1 MHFALCTKHR
11 AIRSAIGRKTIIKI
25 EKSIYLNVSHAIY
38 APGLILLICY
48 YKVND
53 DTVQISY
60 WMQFS
65 GPNKIASQ
73 TPTMIT
79 WWVNKQWLHQQTG
92 FSMQYLHLFDHIG
105 AAMTQCMRC
114 TCIIALLAQCKK
126 HATFSDKAIHFM
138 ANYMHQHRDKKMRL
152 CLLYVYWLSQFM
164 NDHLQHNILCKLSC
178 YKKKLLSVFLWN
190 WNCRL
195 LCIIICNFRRF
206 SISKERNLKRK

>member
-1 MHFALCTKHR
+1 MLHFFSLRLRSRSIFLPFADSHSIHRTVHFALCTKHR

-60 WMQFS
+60 SMQFS
-65 GPNKIASQ
+65 EPNKIASQ

-79 WWVNKQWLHQQTG
+79 WWVNQQWLHQQTG

-126 HATFSDKAIHFM
+126 HATFSDKAIHFI
-138 ANYMHQHRDKKMRL
+138 ANYMHQHRAKKCGCVYFMFIGYHNSWTTIYSTIF
-152 CLLYVYWLSQFM
+152 YV
-164 NDHLQHNILCKLSC
+164 N
-178 YKKKLLSVFLWN
+178 
-190 WNCRL
+190 
-195 LCIIICNFRRF
+195 
-206 SISKERNLKRK
+206 